1 MSSKQVNGLM
11 KGAAILSATTLIV
24 KILSAVY
31 RIPFQNMVG
40 DVGFYVF
47 QQVYPIYGLA
57 VTLALSGLPIFISRV
72 VAEQS
77 SSEAQIGTIKRLFRI
92 LLMGS
97 IIIFGTL
104 EIGAPGMANA
114 MGDERLA
121 PIIRITSWLFLLVP
135 FLATSRG
142 YYQGRLEMRPTAN
155 SQLVEQVVR
164 VSLILIGAY
173 VATSQNWSV
182 YKMGSVVMLS
192 APLAGLAAALLL
204 WKKFWPV
211 MLNRTSPEIGIPT
224 RQLLK
229 RLLTE
234 GIVLT
239 LIAAMLVLFQ
249 LVDSFTI
256 IRALQSHGLNREAA
270 KSVKGIYDRAQPLV
284 QLGMVFS
291 VALSTALLPGLVS
304 AIKGKRMVEFQRL
317 SHLFQKLSFALSTTI
332 TVVMIAVLPEMNRFL
347 FSDSKLNVTI
357 SFYLLNIW
365 LASMILMRNS
375 LLQSLNKNR
384 ITTIS
389 LIVGITVKLL
399 LNSVAVGYF
408 GILGASLV
416 TNLGL
421 VVVLFLMSRDLV
433 ARFFNFSASGIR
445 FLGKLLVSNLGML
458 VMIFLV
464 KMVAHHLCGDV
475 SFSRLQALGVLVLGV
490 GLGSVTFGLV
500 IYKSRLLTLKELMSI
515 PYVSNWIKKR
525 RN

>member
-1 MSSKQVNGLM
+1 M

-182 YKMGSVVMLS
+182 YKMGSVVMLN
-192 APLAGLAAALLL
+192 APLLFSCSASPG
-204 WKKFWPV
+204 KKFWPV
-211 MLNRTSPEIGIPT
+211 MRRTSPEIVIPT

-239 LIAAMLVLFQ
+239 LIVQ
-249 LVDSFTI
+249 CSFI
-256 IRALQSHGLNREAA
+256 
-270 KSVKGIYDRAQPLV
+270 SV
-284 QLGMVFS
+284 S
-291 VALSTALLPGLVS
+291 
-304 AIKGKRMVEFQRL
+304 
-317 SHLFQKLSFALSTTI
+317 
-332 TVVMIAVLPEMNRFL
+332 
-347 FSDSKLNVTI
+347 
-357 SFYLLNIW
+357 
-365 LASMILMRNS
+365 
-375 LLQSLNKNR
+375 
-384 ITTIS
+384 
-389 LIVGITVKLL
+389 
-399 LNSVAVGYF
+399 
-408 GILGASLV
+408 
-416 TNLGL
+416 
-421 VVVLFLMSRDLV
+421 
-433 ARFFNFSASGIR
+433 
-445 FLGKLLVSNLGML
+445 
-458 VMIFLV
+458 
-464 KMVAHHLCGDV
+464 
-475 SFSRLQALGVLVLGV
+475 
-490 GLGSVTFGLV
+490 
-500 IYKSRLLTLKELMSI
+500 
-515 PYVSNWIKKR
+515 
-525 RN
+525 